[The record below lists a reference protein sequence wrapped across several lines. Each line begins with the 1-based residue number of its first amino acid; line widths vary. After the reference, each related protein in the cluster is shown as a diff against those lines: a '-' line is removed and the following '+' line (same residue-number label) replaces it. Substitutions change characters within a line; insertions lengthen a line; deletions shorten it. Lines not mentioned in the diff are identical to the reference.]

1 MIACEEEKGVQKRE
15 EELEVNRWEEPTEV
29 VNEKLMRRP
38 EEDSNGCELEEGEF
52 EEAVLGTCDEELV
65 LV

>member
-1 MIACEEEKGVQKRE
+1 MEEVS
-15 EELEVNRWEEPTEV
+15 
-29 VNEKLMRRP
+29 EKLTRRR

-52 EEAVLGTCDEELV
+52 EEAMLGTCDEELE